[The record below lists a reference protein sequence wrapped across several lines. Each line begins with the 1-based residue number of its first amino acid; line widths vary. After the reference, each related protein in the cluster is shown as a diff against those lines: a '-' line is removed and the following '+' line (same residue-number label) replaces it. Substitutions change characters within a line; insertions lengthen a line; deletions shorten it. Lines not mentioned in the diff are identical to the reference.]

1 MLRRTTVVAALLLVA
16 SCGSHPACHPTAKPK
31 TCHDLT
37 FRGHAYDEWKPLA
50 HVPTGRQ
57 ELGDAGYPACN
68 AAQHCG
74 DKALEGSGGSD
85 ATLLDGVDPKDAVI
99 GIREG
104 TDHTFVIFVRVGV
117 DPAKVRA
124 EIDPKLVAP

>member
-1 MLRRTTVVAALLLVA
+1 V
-16 SCGSHPACHPTAKPK
+16 
-31 TCHDLT
+31 
-37 FRGHAYDEWKPLA
+37 

-68 AAQHCG
+68 AAEHCG
-74 DKALEGSGGSD
+74 DQALDGGSGSD

-99 GIREG
+99 GLREG
-104 TDHTFVIFVRVGV
+104 TDDTFVIFVRVGV

-124 EIDPKLVAP
+124 EIDPKLIGN